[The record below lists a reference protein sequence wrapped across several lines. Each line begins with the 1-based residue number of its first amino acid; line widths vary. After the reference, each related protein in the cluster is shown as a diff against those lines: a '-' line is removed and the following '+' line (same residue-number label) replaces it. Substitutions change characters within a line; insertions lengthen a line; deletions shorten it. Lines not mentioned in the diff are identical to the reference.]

1 MSATHPHT
9 RCTIQ
14 SSVPAFTIA
23 ELLISVAV
31 LSLLVVLVQQLV
43 SSAASLTSNGTKHLD
58 ADSEARLVI
67 NRMAVDFTMSIK
79 RSDVDYYFQKNA
91 GNDQAA
97 FYSLVSGYYPD
108 GVDPSPD
115 VVTPKS
121 PLCVVGYRIRNNKLE
136 RLSKALI
143 WNGVTNSTTG
153 VSTLA
158 ADARPM
164 VFLPQTLTGTWTNI
178 AGSRNDSDYQVIG
191 SQVYRFEFTFLLN
204 DGTIADNHAGPGLQ
218 DISAIIGTIAVLDGK
233 SQAIVTDMAGAA
245 AKLPDPTANKTPL
258 SVWEEQLQTGDL
270 GLPTAAAAQ
279 VRFYQRYF
287 YVGAAH

>member
-1 MSATHPHT
+1 MRPSEKFSG
-9 RCTIQ
+9 RRG
-14 SSVPAFTIA
+14 SLKGFTLA
-23 ELLISVAV
+23 ELLVSVAV
-31 LSLLVVLVQQLV
+31 LSLLVISVQQLV
-43 SSAASLTSNGTKHLD
+43 RGAMSLASNGTKHLD
-58 ADSEARLVI
+58 ADAEARLVI
-67 NRMAVDFTMSIK
+67 NRMAIDFTNVIK
-79 RSDVDYYFQKNA
+79 RTDVDYYFQKNA

-108 GVDPSPD
+108 GVDPSPG

-143 WNGVTNSTTG
+143 WNGVTKSTTG

-158 ADARPM
+158 ADTRPM

-178 AGSRNDSDYQVIG
+178 AGSGNDPDYQVIG

-204 DGTIADNHAGPGLQ
+204 DGTIADNHADLGLQ

-233 SQAIVTDMAGAA
+233 SRAMVTDMAGAA
-245 AKLPDPTANKTPL
+245 AKLPDPPANKTPL

-270 GLPTAAAAQ
+270 GVPTTAAAQ

-287 YVGAAH
+287 YVGAAR